1 MGTRLARTAQPD
13 SAADRDTAER
23 ACAASN
29 TAGLVRIA
37 EFAGVFAAAQLGRIA
52 AAARNARASAAGS
65 IDGAEL
71 AEALRVAQP

>member
-37 EFAGVFAAAQLGRIA
+37 ELAGVFAAAQLGRIA
-52 AAARNARASAAGS
+52 AAARARASAAGS